1 MKNQIKILED
11 AINVIENWKWNMY
24 ADDDEVGI
32 AVESIKELIE
42 ELKTNTMYNEEQNKT

>member
-1 MKNQIKILED
+1 MNQIKILED

-24 ADDDEVGI
+24 TDEDEVGI

-42 ELKTNTMYNEEQNKT
+42 ELKNQNI